1 MSRELCSPMLCAEK
15 TRLLV
20 LIAHRAEVAADNLE
34 VGILADVVLG
44 HLEHAEVKVGDGAEG
59 NTCDEDDRLL
69 LGIAEHAREAVGREG
84 VVWRIREVR
93 RRGR

>member
-1 MSRELCSPMLCAEK
+1 MSCAEQSGF
-15 TRLLV
+15 LV
-20 LIAHRAEVAADNLE
+20 LVGHGTHVAAHDFKLR
-34 VGILADVVLG
+34 ILADIILG

-59 NTCDEDDRLL
+59 ATCDEDDRLL
-69 LGIAEHAREAVGREG
+69 LGIAEHAREAVSRKG